1 MKRIST
7 SLLLSAALSLSAA
20 AQNYKQEFEKL
31 SVSGDTAKQRTLLA
45 KWEKARPNDAELYIA
60 YFNYYVSKSKT
71 EVVTINHTANGS
83 NVLKAGKNGD
93 PAGYTSEVGYK
104 KEPLN
109 KGFKY
114 INIGISKFPDR
125 LDMRFG
131 KIYML
136 GENYNY
142 TYLTKELVK
151 AINHGHTINNKWKW
165 TDNKPL
171 DKAEQFMLNA
181 VQEYVAQ
188 IYNVGKSQADNM
200 QLISETVLKYYPKH
214 VESLS
219 DLGLAYTLKE
229 DLDNALKTLL
239 KANAIAPKDFIVLN
253 NIANIYSKKGDD
265 ANALKYYEQAL
276 KYGDEEAKDLASA
289 EIKRINA
296 KKPVPKATMPKPTT
310 AKASTAKAST
320 EQVRTS
326 KPAAAKTTAKAKVPA
341 GQSSTSKSTTSKS
354 TTSKSTTSKAT
365 ATKSTSTTAT
375 KKPSKN

>member
-7 SLLLSAALSLSAA
+7 SLLLSALFSLQAIG
-20 AQNYKQEFEKL
+20 QNYKQDFDKL
-31 SVSGDTAKQRTLLA
+31 STSGDTAKQRVLLA
-45 KWEKARPNDAELYIA
+45 KWEKAKPNDAELYIA

-83 NVLKAGKNGD
+83 NPLKAGKNGD

-104 KEPLN
+104 KEPLG

-114 INIGISKFPDR
+114 INTGISKFPNR

-142 TYLTKELVK
+142 TYLTKELVS
-151 AINHGHTINNKWKW
+151 AINYGQTIDNKWKW

-171 DKAEQFMLNA
+171 EKPEQFMLNA

-188 IYNVGKSQADNM
+188 IYNVGKSQADNIK
-200 QLISETVLKYYPKH
+200 LISETVLKYYPKH

-239 KANAIAPKDFIVLN
+239 KANSIAPKDYIVLN
-253 NIANIYSKKGDD
+253 NIANIYAKKGDD
-265 ANALKYYEQAL
+265 ETAVKYYEQAL
-276 KYGDEEAKDLASA
+276 KYGDQEAKDLAST

-296 KKPVPKATMPKPTT
+296 KKPVPKATMPKPAT
-310 AKASTAKAST
+310 AKATSEKSTD
-320 EQVRTS
+320 S
-326 KPAAAKTTAKAKVPA
+326 KPTAAKTTAKAKTTA
-341 GQSSTSKSTTSKS
+341 EKSSSKSTAAKTTKKPTS
-354 TTSKSTTSKAT
+354 
-365 ATKSTSTTAT
+365 
-375 KKPSKN
+375 KKPSKD